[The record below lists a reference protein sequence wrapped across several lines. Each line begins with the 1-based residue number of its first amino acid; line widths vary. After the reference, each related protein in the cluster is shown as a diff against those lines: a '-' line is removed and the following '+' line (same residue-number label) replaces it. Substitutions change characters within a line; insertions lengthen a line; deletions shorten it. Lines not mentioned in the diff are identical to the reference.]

1 MESKAAVLQDLNVLQ
16 RMVDMRITSLEG
28 LRKEGSSGSGL
39 IQHEIRTVE
48 VSLLFF
54 GLDLPD
60 YLRCFVHNVISKRFL
75 LVYFDGREVTCSYYR
90 RSNWLRRKQ

>member
-28 LRKEGSSGSGL
+28 LRKEGSAGSGL

-60 YLRCFVHNVISKRFL
+60 YLRCFVHNVIPKRFL
-75 LVYFDGREVTCSYYR
+75 LVCFDGSTSHLLGLPE
-90 RSNWLRRKQ
+90 RSILRRKR